1 LLGVAFGA
9 ILAAARQAHGTERPG
24 GTVVAQT
31 ERATPPATTTPSACF
46 DGFEPGRFIQCVPT
60 PETCRRGI
68 DLGGGV
74 DLRECDLSHMDLRQ
88 AYLHSADLRYAD
100 VHRTDMSGAN
110 LTLAFLSNAFLWS
123 TDLTGATLYLAEIRD
138 ATMTKANLSR
148 AFLAN
153 ANLTGSYL
161 WQADLTG
168 ARLDR
173 ANLRNVNLRSATM
186 DQVVL
191 TGVSWNN
198 TTCPDGTNSDEND
211 GTCCGHLLGA
221 RPLAGCSQ
229 SDHDVE
235 SAIPCVSNVAVSG
248 RSARWRN

>member
-1 LLGVAFGA
+1 MTSGPAGARWDDLSRALAAPCPRRRLLGLAFGA
-9 ILAAARQAHGTERPG
+9 ILAASRQARGAEQGG
-24 GTVVAQT
+24 GTADAQT
-31 ERATPPATTTPSACF
+31 ERATPPVTTTPDECF
-46 DGFEPGRFIQCVPT
+46 EGFEPGRFIQCVPT

-68 DLGGGV
+68 ELGSGV
-74 DLRECDLSHMDLRQ
+74 DLRECDLSHMDLRH

-100 VHRTDMSGAN
+100 VHRADLSGAN

-123 TDLTGATLYLAEIRD
+123 VDLTGANLFLAEIRD

-148 AFLAN
+148 AFLVN

-173 ANLRNVNLRSATM
+173 ANLRNAKLRSATM
-186 DQVVL
+186 EQVVL

-198 TTCPDGTNSDEND
+198 TICPDGTNSDEND

-221 RPLAGCSQ
+221 RPLAGCS
-229 SDHDVE
+229 
-235 SAIPCVSNVAVSG
+235 
-248 RSARWRN
+248 